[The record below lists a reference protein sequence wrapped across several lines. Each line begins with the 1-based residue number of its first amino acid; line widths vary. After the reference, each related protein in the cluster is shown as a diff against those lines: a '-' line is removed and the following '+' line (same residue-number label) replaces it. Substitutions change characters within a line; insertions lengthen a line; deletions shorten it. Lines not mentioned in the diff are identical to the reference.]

1 MKKYISKL
9 ILSIISL
16 PLISFGQQ
24 LNLDNSLTISSG
36 SDGFGRPRI
45 ALTDNGPII
54 IWRKDSTDTD
64 SSSGSHGNTRMARW
78 CYGRER
84 HWCYRA
90 HDLLK
95 RFRKTF

>member
-45 ALTDNGPII
+45 ALTIMVNNNLEKEVLKSNKGIK
-54 IWRKDSTDTD
+54 WN
-64 SSSGSHGNTRMARW
+64 NTA
-78 CYGRER
+78 
-84 HWCYRA
+84 
-90 HDLLK
+90 LV
-95 RFRKTF
+95 T

>member
-9 ILSIISL
+9 ILSIVSL

-54 IWRKDSTDTD
+54 IWRKD
-64 SSSGSHGNTRMARW
+64 
-78 CYGRER
+78 YI
-84 HWCYRA
+84 
-90 HDLLK
+90 
-95 RFRKTF
+95 

>member
-45 ALTDNGPII
+45 T
-54 IWRKDSTDTD
+54 
-64 SSSGSHGNTRMARW
+64 
-78 CYGRER
+78 
-84 HWCYRA
+84 
-90 HDLLK
+90 
-95 RFRKTF
+95 